1 MPKAWEGEGSR
12 RPALALPTLRVG
24 PLPPSTR
31 EGNIGVMSWPLL
43 IAQIFNGLTLGA
55 LLVIVAMG
63 LTIIYGALGVVN
75 FAHGSFYALGAYAG
89 YLAYARTQSFVL
101 AMLAGAAAL
110 LVVGIVVERGLIR
123 LYYRRPKEDQILVT
137 FGAGIVFVEAIRA
150 AFGGLAQHL
159 PVPAW
164 GEGAVHLG
172 VTYYPTYRVEVL
184 GIVGATLAALYI
196 VLYRTR
202 LGLIVRAG
210 IEDPLMVNIL
220 GINVTRTFLTVFG
233 LGAMAA
239 GFAGVINA
247 PIVTVT
253 PDMGADVL
261 VQSFVV
267 IVIGGVGSFWGAVAG
282 GLISGEILS
291 LVAMV
296 APAYSQVMLFAAM
309 ALVLILR
316 PQGLFGVYGRQ

>member
-1 MPKAWEGEGSR
+1 
-12 RPALALPTLRVG
+12 
-24 PLPPSTR
+24 
-31 EGNIGVMSWPLL
+31 
-43 IAQIFNGLTLGA
+43 LTLGA
-55 LLVIVAMG
+55 LLVLVAMG
-63 LTIIYGALGVVN
+63 LTIIFGALGVVN
-75 FAHGSFYALGAYAG
+75 FAHGAFYAAGAYAG
-89 YLAYARTQSFVL
+89 FLAYQHSGSFIA
-101 AMLAGAAAL
+101 AMAAGAAVML
-110 LVVGIVVERGLIR
+110 LLGIVIERGLIR
-123 LYYRRPKEDQILVT
+123 LYYDRPKEDQILVT
-137 FGAGIVFVEAIRA
+137 FGLGIVVVETLRAI
-150 AFGGLAQHL
+150 FGGLSRTL
-159 PVPAW
+159 PVPSW
-164 GEGAVHLG
+164 GGGAVNLG
-172 VTYYPTYRVEVL
+172 VLYYPTYRIDVL
-184 GIVGATLAALYI
+184 GIVAGALILLYL

-247 PIVTVT
+247 PIVTVR

-267 IVIGGVGSFWGAVAG
+267 VVIGGVGSFWGALVG
-282 GLISGEILS
+282 GLIAGEILS
-291 LVAMV
+291 LTAMI

-316 PQGLFGVYGRQ
+316 PQGLFGVQGRQ